1 MLELDSQEIAQTAKP
16 YFLHSGPVFS
26 SAAPHTQWKK
36 SLFDDVRQTGD
47 VRLRAIICDQMLL
60 HKSKKS

>member
-1 MLELDSQEIAQTAKP
+1 MLELDSQEVAQTARP
-16 YFLHSGPVFS
+16 YFLNPGPVFS

-47 VRLRAIICDQMLL
+47 VRLRAIIRDQMLL